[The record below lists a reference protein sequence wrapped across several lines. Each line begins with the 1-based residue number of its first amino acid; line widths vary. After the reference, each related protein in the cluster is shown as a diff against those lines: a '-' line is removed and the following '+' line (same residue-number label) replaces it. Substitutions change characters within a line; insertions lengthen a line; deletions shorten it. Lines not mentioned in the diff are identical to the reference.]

1 MAKYQKNMKHNH
13 KLKLKTVSY
22 LCSYKQMDQ

>member
-1 MAKYQKNMKHNH
+1 MAKYQKNIKYNY
-13 KLKLKTVSY
+13 KLKLKTVRY